1 MEPVFFV
8 LAIMGCG
15 DTASE
20 CREVRTE
27 RARYATEAQCRADLI
42 PALARNT
49 DLSFPELAGDC
60 RPNNVRMA
68 DGGKHP
74 KRG

>member
-1 MEPVFFV
+1 MEQVFFI

-15 DTASE
+15 DTATE

-27 RARYATEAQCRADLI
+27 PARYVTEAQCRADLI

-49 DLSFPELAGDC
+49 DLSFPEIAGNC
-60 RPNNVRMA
+60 RPSSLRMA
-68 DGGKHP
+68 AAGSP
-74 KRG
+74 KKG